1 MIELDPRLLLAALVA
16 LWSLILLTMSA
27 LFLVHAVRA
36 SSRRRR
42 EQLDLRARPLVIRF
56 ALAEDEDPAL
66 GEVLLRADGAFGERV
81 DERLLSV
88 LETVRGEAR
97 ARIAAK
103 LVERGHPARLRR
115 RARARRT
122 TVRGAARRRRPAP
135 GAARAPP
142 APLGRR
148 ARAGRTTVRAA
159 ALRRLGQLGLPADAE
174 LVRRSITDRAPIV
187 RTVAVR
193 AVASYASA
201 RAVEAVLEQLRGKGE
216 VPSIVVVTSLIDQG
230 SRSPEA
236 LEAIR
241 AGLADPRS
249 AVRAACA
256 QALGELT
263 SAGDA
268 ERLGLLLRRDPT
280 PAVQLATATALER
293 VGRSSSV
300 PALLEATRSP
310 WGPVRSHALRALLAL
325 PRDVTAEAIAEVTR
339 RGDPLLMPLL
349 PASDPTTGR

>member
-115 RARARRT
+115 RARAR
-122 TVRGAARRRRPAP
+122 
-135 GAARAPP
+135 
-142 APLGRR
+142 
-148 ARAGRTTVRAA
+148 RTTVRAA

>member
-122 TVRGAARRRRPAP
+122 TVR
-135 GAARAPP
+135 
-142 APLGRR
+142 
-148 ARAGRTTVRAA
+148 AA
-159 ALRRLGQLGLPADAE
+159 ALRRLGQRGLPADAE
-174 LVRRSITDRAPIV
+174 LVRRSLTDRAPIV

>member
-56 ALAEDEDPAL
+56 VLAEDEDPAL
-66 GEVLLRADGAFGERV
+66 GEVLRRADGAFGERV

-115 RARARRT
+115 RARAR
-122 TVRGAARRRRPAP
+122 
-135 GAARAPP
+135 
-142 APLGRR
+142 
-148 ARAGRTTVRAA
+148 RTTVRAA

>member
-115 RARARRT
+115 RARARH
-122 TVRGAARRRRPAP
+122 
-135 GAARAPP
+135 
-142 APLGRR
+142 
-148 ARAGRTTVRAA
+148 TTVRAA

>member
-66 GEVLLRADGAFGERV
+66 GEVLRRADGAFGERV

-115 RARARRT
+115 RARARR
-122 TVRGAARRRRPAP
+122 P
-135 GAARAPP
+135 
-142 APLGRR
+142 
-148 ARAGRTTVRAA
+148 TVRAA

>member
-1 MIELDPRLLLAALVA
+1 MIELDPRLLLTALVA

-115 RARARRT
+115 RAR
-122 TVRGAARRRRPAP
+122 
-135 GAARAPP
+135 
-142 APLGRR
+142 GR
-148 ARAGRTTVRAA
+148 RTTVRAA

>member
-1 MIELDPRLLLAALVA
+1 M
-16 LWSLILLTMSA
+16 
-27 LFLVHAVRA
+27 
-36 SSRRRR
+36 
-42 EQLDLRARPLVIRF
+42 
-56 ALAEDEDPAL
+56 
-66 GEVLLRADGAFGERV
+66 
-81 DERLLSV
+81 
-88 LETVRGEAR
+88 
-97 ARIAAK
+97 
-103 LVERGHPARLRR
+103 
-115 RARARRT
+115 
-122 TVRGAARRRRPAP
+122 
-135 GAARAPP
+135 
-142 APLGRR
+142 
-148 ARAGRTTVRAA
+148 
-159 ALRRLGQLGLPADAE
+159 
-174 LVRRSITDRAPIV
+174 RRSITDRAPIV